1 MDTLLQMDEESKTS
15 ILSDEERKKDSK
27 EALQCLNEK
36 VAKLVAK
43 EDPNS
48 ELSDLLTLLSMVNQ
62 ATGDFMEHREELE

>member
-1 MDTLLQMDEESKTS
+1 MDSESKTS
-15 ILSDEERKKDSK
+15 ILSEEERQKDAQ

-48 ELSDLLTLLSMVNQ
+48 ELNEILTLLSMVNQ
-62 ATGDFMEHREELE
+62 ATGDFMEHREELN